1 MSRVLL
7 ITPARDEAAHL
18 ETTIRAMAAQSRTP
32 DLWLIVDD
40 GSSDQT
46 PHILER
52 FAAELPFL
60 KTLRAPRHA
69 ESRGTDGLA
78 IAAEARAFNAALASV
93 DADADFGVILGGS
106 GCGEQMAANKVR
118 GVRAALCH
126 CVFTAEIARAH
137 NDANV
142 LVMGAKVVAPDLA
155 ERILAVWLAT
165 QFKGGRHQVRV
176 DQISAIE
183 RGESLV

>member
-1 MSRVLL
+1 MR
-7 ITPARDEAAHL
+7 I
-18 ETTIRAMAAQSRTP
+18 
-32 DLWLIVDD
+32 
-40 GSSDQT
+40 
-46 PHILER
+46 
-52 FAAELPFL
+52 
-60 KTLRAPRHA
+60 
-69 ESRGTDGLA
+69 A
-78 IAAEARAFNAALASV
+78 IAADHNAVSMKSRLSAWLVERGHQLHDCGVQDTGEVADYPPLCV
-93 DADADFGVILGGS
+93 DVGNRVVDGDDDFGIILGGS

-165 QFKGGRHQVRV
+165 PFKGGRHQHRI

>member
-1 MSRVLL
+1 MR
-7 ITPARDEAAHL
+7 I
-18 ETTIRAMAAQSRTP
+18 
-32 DLWLIVDD
+32 
-40 GSSDQT
+40 
-46 PHILER
+46 
-52 FAAELPFL
+52 
-60 KTLRAPRHA
+60 
-69 ESRGTDGLA
+69 A
-78 IAAEARAFNAALASV
+78 IAADHNAVSMKSRLSAWLDERGHLIDDRGVHDAGAVADYPPLCADVGARVVSGQ
-93 DADADFGVILGGS
+93 DDFGVILGGS
-106 GCGEQMAANKVR
+106 GCGEQIAANKVR

-165 QFKGGRHQVRV
+165 QFKGGRHQLRV
-176 DQISAIE
+176 DQIGAIE

>member
-1 MSRVLL
+1 MR
-7 ITPARDEAAHL
+7 I
-18 ETTIRAMAAQSRTP
+18 
-32 DLWLIVDD
+32 
-40 GSSDQT
+40 
-46 PHILER
+46 
-52 FAAELPFL
+52 
-60 KTLRAPRHA
+60 
-69 ESRGTDGLA
+69 A
-78 IAAEARAFNAALASV
+78 IAADHNAVSMKSRLSAWLDERGHEIDDRGV
-93 DADADFGVILGGS
+93 HDADAVADYPPLCADVGARVVNGPDDFGVILGGS
-106 GCGEQMAANKVR
+106 GCGEQIAANKVR

-165 QFKGGRHQVRV
+165 PFKGGRHQLRV
-176 DQISAIE
+176 DQISALE

>member
-1 MSRVLL
+1 MR
-7 ITPARDEAAHL
+7 I
-18 ETTIRAMAAQSRTP
+18 
-32 DLWLIVDD
+32 
-40 GSSDQT
+40 
-46 PHILER
+46 
-52 FAAELPFL
+52 
-60 KTLRAPRHA
+60 
-69 ESRGTDGLA
+69 A
-78 IAAEARAFNAALASV
+78 IAADHNAVSMKSRLSSWLAERGHQIDDRGVQDASEVADYPPLCVDVGTRVV
-93 DADADFGVILGGS
+93 DADDDFGVILGGS